1 MLVNKICHFFCI
13 FFLYKVFLIKHL
25 IQNQLMIGGEA
36 QPEYEVIFQ
45 FHLINRCGTLTNLT
59 PLSRSSLIETLA
71 CKQQNRIWKTIS
83 EQDNEPQTNVSLIPY
98 NNSFEKSLSLN
109 ISERE
114 YLFTY
119 KPFTFINVV
128 WFFLIYEKIIKD

>member
-1 MLVNKICHFFCI
+1 
-13 FFLYKVFLIKHL
+13 
-25 IQNQLMIGGEA
+25 MIGGEA

-45 FHLINRCGTLTNLT
+45 FHLINRCGTLTNLI
-59 PLSRSSLIETLA
+59 PLLRSSLIEILA
-71 CKQQNRIWKTIS
+71 CEQQNRRWRTIS
-83 EQDNEPQTNVSLIPY
+83 EQDNELQTGASLIPY

-109 ISERE
+109 ISGRE

-128 WFFLIYEKIIKD
+128 